1 MSGQLTYREV
11 LKLVRDYLEV
21 AFHALLYIRQ
31 VYPAELFHQVKKYNV
46 PTWQSRASPLNA
58 YLGRVL
64 ECIHEELDKG
74 TISRVILI
82 IKEPTGDEAPLERFI
97 FEFDWL
103 LSPDELPKVGDDFVP
118 GRYGLAEGDAEPLFR
133 ACLLKLLVSESALT
147 RFSQEVTFAVILEMR
162 DDAPPPE
169 SKAARAGHVPA
180 EWIPAE
186 QRHAAEDD
194 GEGPGRG
201 RQAGDIELSTTQK
214 LQGVRLGVINMDMQV
229 EETAAK
235 FRTDDLL
242 SSSGEV
248 ELHAVDRDRK
258 GKGRAY

>member
-1 MSGQLTYREV
+1 MSAAQLTYRET
-11 LKLVRDYLEV
+11 LKRVRDYLEV
-21 AFHALLYIRQ
+21 AFHTLLYIRQ

-46 PTWQSRASPLNA
+46 PVWQSRADPLNA

-74 TISRVILI
+74 TLRRIILV
-82 IKEPTGDEAPLERFI
+82 IKEASREESPLERFV
-97 FEFDWL
+97 FEFEWL
-103 LSPDELPKVGDDFVP
+103 IAQRERPKDGDDFVP
-118 GRYGLAEGDAEPLFR
+118 SEHGLAAGDVEDLFR
-133 ACLLKLLVSESALT
+133 ACLLQLT
-147 RFSQEVTFAVILEMR
+147 LSQSHLRRLTQEVTFAVVLEMR

-180 EWIPAE
+180 EWVPAE

-201 RQAGDIELSTTQK
+201 RAREDDLSSIAGL
-214 LQGVRLGVINMDMQV
+214 GAVRLGVINMDMRV
-229 EETAAK
+229 EETAQK
-235 FRTDDLL
+235 FDRDDLL

-248 ELHAVDRDRK
+248 DLRAVRDRK